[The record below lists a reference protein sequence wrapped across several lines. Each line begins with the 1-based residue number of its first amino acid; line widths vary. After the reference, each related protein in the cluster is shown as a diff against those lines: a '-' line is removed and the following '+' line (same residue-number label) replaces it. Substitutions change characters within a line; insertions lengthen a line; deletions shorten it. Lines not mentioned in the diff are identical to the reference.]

1 MRERGLAEIEQ
12 EKKKVI
18 TEIRRE
24 VVSLSVDIA
33 RRIIEK
39 AVDQKEAERLA
50 DEVIGSLGSMR
61 L

>member
-1 MRERGLAEIEQ
+1 LRERGLAEIEQ